1 MCEITSLKMV
11 EINGDLS
18 NSGNEGIYLAIKLSG
33 DDQLFNISTDFQV
46 SDNIPH
52 LLENRLLL

>member
-1 MCEITSLKMV
+1 MV

-18 NSGNEGIYLAIKLSG
+18 NSGNEGIYLAIKLRG

-52 LLENRLLL
+52 VLENRLLL